1 MSLPELR
8 NNGNNQGAV
17 YFWKTQIFKE
27 ADKEQER
34 ENIEVWGSREEGSG
48 LVPRERCSLQGEGN
62 GNSAEFVGT
71 QIRARILLQ

>member
-1 MSLPELR
+1 M
-8 NNGNNQGAV
+8 GNNQGAV

-27 ADKEQER
+27 ADKEA
-34 ENIEVWGSREEGSG
+34 
-48 LVPRERCSLQGEGN
+48 RERKHRGVGDPERGGLWISTQGTLLITGEGN